1 MFNKGD
7 LVIYS
12 NMGICRINDICEKT
26 YAGTTR
32 EYYVMHPI
40 EDETLTIQNPVN
52 NDRVM
57 MKKIIGTI
65 EAEEVLESFKV
76 PGIEWIDNGNERNRT
91 YSGIVSSGDRKG
103 ISSIINT
110 LLCKKYNLEMAD
122 KKISEQDRKLLLST
136 EKVLFREIAIALN
149 TTVEAISNQV
159 DRMISY
165 RMSQSSPH
173 EIAKFI
179 N

>member
-1 MFNKGD
+1 MFNIGD

-12 NMGICRINDICEKT
+12 TMGICRINDICEKT

-40 EDETLTIQNPVN
+40 EDDTLTIQNPVDN
-52 NDRVM
+52 KKVM
-57 MKKIIGTI
+57 MKKIIGQS
-65 EAEEVLESFKV
+65 EAEEVLESFKL
-76 PGIEWIDNGNERNRT
+76 PGIQWIDNGNERNRA

-110 LLCKKYNLEMAD
+110 LLCKKYKLELAD
-122 KKISEQDRKLLLST
+122 KKISEQDRKLLLYIQ
-136 EKVLFREIAIALN
+136 KVLFKELAITLD
-149 TTVEAISNQV
+149 TTVEAIAKQV

-165 RMSQSSPH
+165 RMTKSSPL
-173 EIAKFI
+173 EIAKYI